1 MCKKFLTHQDHK
13 RQNTPSTPGI
23 PHNRQVRQRSQA
35 KGRAASRTIERTT
48 ESHTPED
55 MENER
60 R

>member
-13 RQNTPSTPGI
+13 CQNTPSIPGI

-35 KGRAASRTIERTT
+35 KSRTASRTIERTA
-48 ESHTPED
+48 ESQAPED